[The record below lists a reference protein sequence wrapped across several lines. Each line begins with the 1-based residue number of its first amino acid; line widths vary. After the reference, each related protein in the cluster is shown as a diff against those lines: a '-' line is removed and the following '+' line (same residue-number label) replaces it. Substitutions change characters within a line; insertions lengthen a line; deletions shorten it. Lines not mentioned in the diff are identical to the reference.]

1 MASKLKP
8 PKWLGHGIKGMKR
21 ITVNLLVALALLSS
35 AAAAQAQVKKKRARA
50 PESAPVLVVS
60 EADAPEAPQKRVEI
74 VRAAEVYKTSLKQLL
89 AVREN
94 EATQTGEQLEK
105 LKGLY
110 KDGLIS
116 KRQLEEAEGR
126 LVEVQHK
133 VEETRAQLAAT
144 DSLVV
149 ESLAETD
156 ASAIADFDAPAQ
168 SGKTLKKV
176 AYIRYKGYADWS
188 LSDVGKIEKFFQ
200 TKFRRPL
207 PVASLGQSDLHTRWG
222 YDHRN
227 AVDVGLQPDSAEG
240 QALMNYLSS
249 QGIPFMAF
257 RRAVPG
263 SATGPHI
270 HIGKPSQRTAK

>member
-1 MASKLKP
+1 
-8 PKWLGHGIKGMKR
+8 MKR
-21 ITVNLLVALALLSS
+21 ITVNLLIALALLSS
-35 AAAAQAQVKKKRARA
+35 AASAQAQVKKKRARA
-50 PESAPVLVVS
+50 PASTSAVTVVS

-74 VRAAEVYKTSLKQLL
+74 VKAAEVYKTSLKQLL

-94 EATQTGEQLEK
+94 EATQMVEQLEK

-116 KRQLEEAEGR
+116 KRQLEEAVGR
-126 LVEVQHK
+126 LVEVQHR

-156 ASAIADFDAPAQ
+156 AGAVADFDASLQ

-200 TKFRRPL
+200 TKFKRPL

-227 AVDVGLQPDSAEG
+227 AVDVGVQPDSVEG

-270 HIGKPSQRTAK
+270 HIGKPSQRIAKSKM